1 MSFLNVGF
9 NNFVNLDKIIAIIS
23 PDSAPSKRMIQNY
36 KENNL
41 LIDATS
47 GRKTRGIVILSDDRI
62 LLSSLSPLALTSR
75 ILNKKENINE

>member
-9 NNFVNLDKIIAIIS
+9 GNFANMDKIIAIIT

-36 KENNL
+36 KEKNL

-47 GRKTRGIVILSDDRI
+47 GRKTRGIIVLSDNRV
-62 LLSSLSPLALTSR
+62 LLSALSPEALAAR
-75 ILNKKENINE
+75 IVNKKESLNE

>member
-9 NNFVNLDKIIAIIS
+9 GNFANMDKIIAIIT

-36 KENNL
+36 KEKNL

-47 GRKTRGIVILSDDRI
+47 GRKTRGIIVLSDNRV
-62 LLSSLSPLALTSR
+62 LLSALSPEALAAR
-75 ILNKKENINE
+75 IVNKKESSNE

>member
-9 NNFVNLDKIIAIIS
+9 GNFANMDRIIAIIT

-36 KENNL
+36 KEKNL

-47 GRKTRGIVILSDDRI
+47 GRKTRGIIVLSDNRV
-62 LLSSLSPLALTSR
+62 LLSALSPEALAAR
-75 ILNKKENINE
+75 IVNKKESLNE

>member
-9 NNFVNLDKIIAIIS
+9 GNFANMDKIIAIIT

-47 GRKTRGIVILSDDRI
+47 GRKTRGIIVLSDNRV
-62 LLSSLSPLALTSR
+62 LLSALSPEALAAR
-75 ILNKKENINE
+75 IVNKKESSNE

>member
-9 NNFVNLDKIIAIIS
+9 GNFANMDKIIAIIT

-47 GRKTRGIVILSDDRI
+47 GRKTRGIIVLSDNRV
-62 LLSSLSPLALTSR
+62 LLSALSP
-75 ILNKKENINE
+75 